1 MCVYIYVY
9 IFVVAGCVAVRVRS
23 SSSYFFSQVQ
33 RVCIYICIYICCC
46 RVCCSE
52 GQKLVEIL
60 VLTGTTCVYILLQGV
75 LQCQKGVLQ

>member
-1 MCVYIYVY
+1 VCVYIYVY
-9 IFVVAGCVAVRVRS
+9 M
-23 SSSYFFSQVQ
+23 
-33 RVCIYICIYICCC
+33 CCC